1 MPDLLTK
8 FSKAA
13 KKISSEKNDIRE
25 CVYCAYVDHLS
36 DINADDFPEEIQIFY
51 ESVKM
56 RLTSTVP
63 PGKINDDEAHWI
75 AKDIL
80 FIADVIRIHNRQ

>member
-1 MPDLLTK
+1 MPDLLKK

-13 KKISSEKNDIRE
+13 KEISSEKKDIRD

-36 DINADDFPEEIQIFY
+36 DIDTDDLPPEIRIFY

-56 RLTSTVP
+56 RLTSTIP
-63 PGKINDDEAHWI
+63 PGKISSDEANWI
-75 AKDIL
+75 AEDIL
-80 FIADVIRIHNRQ
+80 FMADVIKIRNRP

>member
-1 MPDLLTK
+1 MPDLLKK

-13 KKISSEKNDIRE
+13 KKISSEKKDIRE

-36 DINADDFPEEIQIFY
+36 DIDPDDLPRGIQIFY
-51 ESVKM
+51 QSVKTQ
-56 RLTSTVP
+56 LTSTIP
-63 PGKINDDEAHWI
+63 PGKMSFDEANWI

-80 FIADVIRIHNRQ
+80 FIADAIKIHNRP

>member
-36 DINADDFPEEIQIFY
+36 DINTDDLPSEIRIFY

-56 RLTSTVP
+56 RLTSTIP
-63 PGKINDDEAHWI
+63 PDKISDDEASWI
-75 AKDIL
+75 AEDIL
-80 FIADVIRIHNRQ
+80 HMANVIRIQQ